1 MADPGVEANVFQIPD
16 LVGAANKQ
24 QQQNLLRGQQRD
36 YRSDQF
42 LKGFKKQQGRYLPGH
57 KSVVNGL
64 FTDLMSKKDA
74 YKMNPSAAN
83 QRAVEQ
89 ANNLYLDGAASGQFA
104 FDEVTKQR
112 NFVLQNPSKIAE
124 SIPEYNK
131 RVYDL
136 SNEQGATIESI
147 QNLIDNPGLYTPK
160 VGQTKKILSPSAY
173 GTKIGQG
180 KIGQRVLA
188 EARAGDGTIDKEKA
202 RSIFREQYNLDYG
215 KESNPNGYANHVL
228 YQAGVDGT
236 LDVQIKEDGQVMFDP
251 SIDILGTISS
261 DAFPRERLAGN
272 AYNTGE
278 TTFINTLA
286 DMVRVPD
293 PTGSNKSKISVKTP
307 REVFISGEKWEESYR
322 NLPEQDPDDP
332 NSPANKR
339 DSVPLLVVNFRTASD
354 NINKVNAFVLD
365 TETDDVY
372 LQRTVGGRGKKVT
385 EEDLVARFGRDS
397 GGRLLATDTQ
407 REAFQK
413 ERDDK
418 APKKTSYEL
427 ITEEEFSPLL
437 SVLKE
442 DDIRKIAEMLG
453 LSYEQLRAKAL
464 EQSQRGNID
473 TDITEEEA
481 IATATEVINNEEA

>member
-1 MADPGVEANVFQIPD
+1 MADTGVEANVFQIPD

-24 QQQNLLRGQQRD
+24 QQQNLLRSQQRD

-57 KSVVNGL
+57 KSVINGL
-64 FTDLMSKKDA
+64 FTDLMSKQDA

-89 ANNLYLDGAASGQFA
+89 ANNLYLDGAAAGQFA

-112 NFVLQNPSKIAE
+112 DFVLQNPSKIAE

-131 RVYDL
+131 RIYEL
-136 SNEQGATIESI
+136 SNEEGATIESI

-261 DAFPRERLAGN
+261 DAFPRERLAGG

-278 TTFINTLA
+278 TTFMNTLA
-286 DMVRVPD
+286 DMVNIPSSGQSDSQKLKLTSPRKTEVPKKEWFRQRNPYIED
-293 PTGSNKSKISVKTP
+293 TDKPFPANIKDAKLTTISFKPISDVLGNKIVAMSFEENDGKYYAKKS
-307 REVFISGEKWEESYR
+307 RRRLGEKVTDEMMSI
-322 NLPEQDPDDP
+322 
-332 NSPANKR
+332 K
-339 DSVPLLVVNFRTASD
+339 
-354 NINKVNAFVLD
+354 NAPSTGGLGVKG
-365 TETDDVY
+365 TDWN
-372 LQRTVGGRGKKVT
+372 
-385 EEDLVARFGRDS
+385 EEDRIKY
-397 GGRLLATDTQ
+397 
-407 REAFQK
+407 QK
-413 ERDDK
+413 ELDK
-418 APKKTSYEL
+418 EARESGAYSKEIIYESINEDQNL
-427 ITEEEFSPLL
+427 DLLLTGLGEDIFEDIKMNLNSKYEEDITNENANISNADAIL
-437 SVLKE
+437 
-442 DDIRKIAEMLG
+442 IAEDL
-453 LSYEQLRAKAL
+453 
-464 EQSQRGNID
+464 
-473 TDITEEEA
+473 
-481 IATATEVINNEEA
+481 INQEG

>member
-42 LKGFKKQQGRYLPGH
+42 LKGFKKQQGRYLPAH
-57 KSVVNGL
+57 KAVINGL

-83 QRAVEQ
+83 GRAVEQ
-89 ANNLYLDGAASGQFA
+89 ANNIYLDGAANGQFA

-112 NFVLQNPSKIAE
+112 DFVLKNPSKIAE

-131 RVYDL
+131 RIYDL

-147 QNLIDNPGLYTPK
+147 QNLIDNPGLYTAK
-160 VGQTKKILSPSAY
+160 VGQTKEILSPAGF
-173 GTKIGQG
+173 GTKVLQG
-180 KIGQRVLA
+180 PLGRKLIT
-188 EARAGDGTIDKEKA
+188 EARAGDGNVDMAKA
-202 RSIFREQYNLDYG
+202 EALFKEQYNLNYG
-215 KESNPNGYANHVL
+215 KETNPNGYANHVL
-228 YQAGVDGT
+228 YQAATDGT
-236 LDVQIKEDGQVMFDP
+236 LDVQITEEGKVMFDP
-251 SIDILGTISS
+251 SVDIMDVISKE
-261 DAFPRERLAGN
+261 AFPAPRLAEG
-272 AYNTGE
+272 AYDSSFTAFRNG
-278 TTFINTLA
+278 LA
-286 DMVRVPD
+286 DNVKVPD
-293 PTGSNKSKISVKTP
+293 PTGSDKTKISVKTP

-322 NLPEQDPDDP
+322 NLPLQDPDDP

-354 NINKVNAFVLD
+354 NINKVNAFVKD
-365 TETDDVY
+365 METNDVY

-385 EEDLVARFGRDS
+385 EEDLIGRFGRDS
-397 GGRLLATDTQ
+397 EGRLLATEKQ
-407 REAFQK
+407 REEFQK
-413 ERDDK
+413 ERDDE

-442 DDIRKIAEMLG
+442 DDIRKIAGMLD
-453 LSYEQLRAKAL
+453 LSYEELRAKAL
-464 EQSQRGNID
+464 EQSQRGNIMD
-473 TDITEEEA
+473 NITEEDA
-481 IATATEVINNEEA
+481 LATAQEVVNNE